1 MHAPANAAPGTIVP
15 VERRGAFDVPASPH
29 YSLRT
34 TPAPRRRVV
43 APSFGRTARPRPVSD
58 VDVRVAWAA
67 AAAAVGATAEA
78 KAAPAPLPAPP
89 AAPPPANECR
99 ALLCRPPGPV
109 ADGGTMAWLQDD
121 GVRGRVIVDG
131 IEYWACVAVEITPV
145 KQFGHIP
152 MYRHEGCCNKAP
164 LNAPSLGFYETAN
177 GEWACSHCSVVHPHV
192 VAPAQRL
199 RDVGHYEGYD
209 ADKGASRRC
218 HEPLEVRPS
227 VPVLLGANFHNRRSD
242 EEFHAYSQQ
251 HAAELDEKQRQAHAR
266 RLAAG
271 ETADDV
277 RRNPTNRNDLVFAA
291 RDADRAQRL
300 RFSRTLAVLRALAF
314 ADDEYDDVRHPLWP
328 TLGLVDRPLLLAS
341 DLPQV
346 EGLLYALLRDS
357 EKFQKRC
364 ARFGNCAVDAAVI
377 VRLFYFDE
385 RIGGAMETMTQQKYD
400 QHSFLCLDDEGTAIA
415 QLGLK
420 PEDLT
425 WDAIMAVIST
435 LEGRPVPAPRKHR
448 VMKQHLAAQD
458 RVDQATHGIESEL
471 KTFAVGGALSY
482 PSTDRRLIL
491 RIIADVEH
499 RLSWQWSKAQRAELA
514 ANNLHARRLKLPRTL
529 KDSVRWCA
537 APKFTSHLAN
547 GGPPPPPPPPPD
559 PLDAMLECVD
569 AEAGVLQVRQTPDK
583 MVAPSPQW
591 APRFS
596 GTAKALNV
604 PPRPSEWTAHLEASR
619 KAARTA
625 AAQRKREREHP
636 TRLEA
641 ERRAAARGDRPAF
654 GGAVEVAAEDLEAW
668 EDPDADSDDELAA
681 AVAAEEAQ
689 RERDA
694 KAKPAP
700 VRLAVTQGTA
710 DASAPATHHSSDDLE
725 QQELDALGEAGFGA
739 TRKFS
744 LARTRVDW
752 RAAAAASQRELA
764 ELHGVT
770 EREWTAARRAKERE
784 AQRIRQE
791 AERAAAAARR
801 AADAEEKE
809 ARRQARSRRAAT
821 HAAQTAAD
829 AAHSAIDMT
838 ATEM

>member
-15 VERRGAFDVPASPH
+15 VERRGAFHVPASPH

-43 APSFGRTARPRPVSD
+43 VPWSGRTARPRPVSD
-58 VDVRVAWAA
+58 VDVRVAW

-99 ALLCRPPGPV
+99 ALPCRPPGPP
-109 ADGGTMAWLQDD
+109 ADGSTMAWLQDD

-385 RIGGAMETMTQQKYD
+385 RIGRAMETMTQKQYD

-547 GGPPPPPPPPPD
+547 GGRRCCRHRAD

-583 MVAPSPQW
+583 MVAQAPVGTEISAPQG
-591 APRFS
+591 AQR
-596 GTAKALNV
+596 
-604 PPRPSEWTAHLEASR
+604 PPRPSSG
-619 KAARTA
+619 
-625 AAQRKREREHP
+625 
-636 TRLEA
+636 
-641 ERRAAARGDRPAF
+641 RRR
-654 GGAVEVAAEDLEAW
+654 
-668 EDPDADSDDELAA
+668 S
-681 AVAAEEAQ
+681 
-689 RERDA
+689 
-694 KAKPAP
+694 
-700 VRLAVTQGTA
+700 
-710 DASAPATHHSSDDLE
+710 
-725 QQELDALGEAGFGA
+725 
-739 TRKFS
+739 
-744 LARTRVDW
+744 
-752 RAAAAASQRELA
+752 
-764 ELHGVT
+764 
-770 EREWTAARRAKERE
+770 RRAK
-784 AQRIRQE
+784 
-791 AERAAAAARR
+791 AAARR
-801 AADAEEKE
+801 
-809 ARRQARSRRAAT
+809 RSASASASTPRALRPSAVPRRAAT
-821 HAAQTAAD
+821 DPRLAARSRWPPKTWRRGKTPMQTRTTSSRRRSRQKRR
-829 AAHSAIDMT
+829 SAS
-838 ATEM
+838 ATPRRSRRQCARR